1 MVSFQCSPL
10 ATAGG
15 ILSTFKQCQKYQ
27 EKRDLNN
34 FTAVCILD
42 EVGLAEDSAKM
53 PLKVRGRPYMTS
65 DDFCPFS
72 TPPPHLIRCFISAP
86 LLIKSDL
93 AEPPLPPYHLTSY
106 MDGPFD

>member
-53 PLKVRGRPYMTS
+53 PLKVRLIFDREQAASFPTLHINCFGRNWKIY
-65 DDFCPFS
+65 
-72 TPPPHLIRCFISAP
+72 L
-86 LLIKSDL
+86 
-93 AEPPLPPYHLTSY
+93 
-106 MDGPFD
+106 